1 MGWHSWEPFHVV
13 NSAFQSPLEGR
24 NTMQLFFWIVEGL
37 LAGWMTVKL
46 ARNARHNR
54 ALDIVM
60 GTAGAVA
67 GGFLVAVAPLSVPGK
82 VIYANLGAI
91 LGAVI
96 STAMIRYLRGNWERG
111 SALQEIFYIKPSRS
125 HGMTR
130 FGGSQVPSP
139 LSAKRLI

>member
-1 MGWHSWEPFHVV
+1 
-13 NSAFQSPLEGR
+13 
-24 NTMQLFFWIVEGL
+24 MQLFFWIVEGL

-46 ARNARHNR
+46 ARDAGHNR
-54 ALDIVM
+54 VLDVVM

-67 GGFLVAVAPLSVPGK
+67 VGFFVTVAPLSVPGK
-82 VIYANLGAI
+82 MIYANLAAI

-96 STAMIRYLRGNWERG
+96 SGATVRNLRRNSEQR

-130 FGGSQVPSP
+130 FGRSQVPGRLSP
-139 LSAKRLI
+139 KRVVI